1 MKAIQINRRNFL
13 RGTGASLA
21 LPWLEATHLAAKAEP
36 SIPTRMAF
44 VYFPFGVSLPK
55 PDTEFGHWN
64 WFPNGEGADFT
75 LNKPLKPL
83 DYLRND
89 LTILGGLSHPICRKL
104 GGHDTGDTWLTG
116 AFLPPPPITTPYP

>member
-1 MKAIQINRRNFL
+1 MKAIQINRRIFCEGQVLLWHYLGLKPLTFL
-13 RGTGASLA
+13 RKPNQT
-21 LPWLEATHLAAKAEP
+21 
-36 SIPTRMAF
+36 PTRMAF

-75 LNKPLKPL
+75 LNKPLEPL
-83 DYLRND
+83 DCLRND
-89 LTILGGLSHPICRKL
+89 PNYFRWLIPSICRKL

-116 AFLPPPPITTPYP
+116 AFLPPPIITPYR

>member
-21 LPWLEATHLAAKAEP
+21 LPWLEATHLAGKAE
-36 SIPTRMAF
+36 SSTPTRMAF

-75 LNKPLKPL
+75 LNKPLEPL
-83 DYLRND
+83 DSLRND

-116 AFLPPPPITTPYP
+116 AFLPPPIITPYP